1 MEDHESVVAS
11 CPAGVRRAAAPAN
24 EASEA
29 IGNAIRARLRDDGL
43 NHHTVQARVKD
54 PGSVKGKLDRLTAD
68 GRFKYQ
74 RGLEQLDD
82 LIGVRVI
89 MFLEPD
95 IADVATAL
103 KGQFRCRE

>member
-1 MEDHESVVAS
+1 MR
-11 CPAGVRRAAAPAN
+11 CCRGCN

-29 IGNAIRARLRDDGL
+29 IGHAIRARLSRTHGL

-68 GRFKYQ
+68 GRFKSE
-74 RGLEQLDD
+74 RGLEQLND

-95 IADVATAL
+95 IADVAT
-103 KGQFRCRE
+103 RP